1 MRTRRGY
8 RSLVYRLRCLDGI
21 LTTRRLRPFLRRR
34 DSVAR
39 PQTVFIRARK
49 PCLFMRRRLRGRYVG
64 PINSSCKAGK
74 VTRLVTR
81 RSRLT
86 FPQSARTFGPP
97 LLDVLPQIRIVME
110 QSVNE
115 AWKRLLEEARR
126 ELPEATVR
134 TWLEPSEPIALDE
147 GRLIL
152 GAPDQFAAEWNES
165 KHAVLLARV
174 AERVLGRP
182 TTVVFR
188 VQEDRQRRPQMD
200 FFVAPRESA
209 GVATATNIGTTPL
222 NERYSFQTF
231 VIGKSNELAAAAA
244 HAVAEAPGKTYNPLF
259 IYGATGLGKTHLMQA
274 IAHAVLEKNPETRL
288 QYFGA
293 EQFINDVIESIHA
306 RTMSEFRRRYRN
318 DVDLLLVDD
327 VHFLEGKEMTQEE
340 FFHTFNALFE
350 AHKQIVLTSDRPPKE
365 IPGLEDRLISRFEW
379 GMVADIGHPDL
390 EHRIAILRKKAEQDH
405 LELTI
410 PDDVLRFIAEHI
422 RSSVRELE
430 GCIIKLLLFA
440 SLKNREVTI
449 ELAREALSDKIR
461 QGEDGAGYD
470 GTSGSA
476 PSIDRVQ
483 EVVARRWGVTP
494 EGLRSKARTK
504 TLTIPRQVAMYL
516 ARDMLGMQLVE
527 IGQAFG
533 GRDHSTVIHSVDK
546 VERQMMRDRTF
557 KERVEMA
564 RQELSAL

>member
-1 MRTRRGY
+1 
-8 RSLVYRLRCLDGI
+8 
-21 LTTRRLRPFLRRR
+21 
-34 DSVAR
+34 
-39 PQTVFIRARK
+39 
-49 PCLFMRRRLRGRYVG
+49 
-64 PINSSCKAGK
+64 
-74 VTRLVTR
+74 
-81 RSRLT
+81 
-86 FPQSARTFGPP
+86 
-97 LLDVLPQIRIVME
+97 ME
-110 QSVNE
+110 QSTKE
-115 AWKRLLEEARR
+115 AWKRLLDEARR
-126 ELPEATVR
+126 ELPDATVR
-134 TWLEPSEPIALDE
+134 TWLEPAEPIALDD
-147 GRLIL
+147 GRLIV
-152 GAPDQFAAEWNES
+152 GAPDQFAVEWNES
-165 KHAVLLARV
+165 KHAGVLARA
-174 AERVLGRP
+174 AERVFGQP

-188 VQEDRQRRPQMD
+188 VQDDRQQRPQMD
-200 FFVAPRESA
+200 FFVAPREP
-209 GVATATNIGTTPL
+209 ATADRPVVPTTPL
-222 NERYSFQTF
+222 NERYTFQTF

-274 IAHAVLEKNPETRL
+274 IAHSVLAKNPGTRL

-293 EQFINDVIESIHA
+293 EQFINEVIESIHA

-318 DVDLLLVDD
+318 DVDLFLVDD

-410 PDDVLRFIAEHI
+410 PDDVLRFIAEHV

-449 ELAREALSDKIR
+449 ELARDALSDKIR
-461 QGEDGAGYD
+461 QGEDG
-470 GTSGSA
+470 GSLTNQA
-476 PSIDRVQ
+476 TPSIDRVQ

-546 VERQMMRDRTF
+546 VERQMIRDRMF

>member
-1 MRTRRGY
+1 
-8 RSLVYRLRCLDGI
+8 
-21 LTTRRLRPFLRRR
+21 
-34 DSVAR
+34 
-39 PQTVFIRARK
+39 
-49 PCLFMRRRLRGRYVG
+49 
-64 PINSSCKAGK
+64 
-74 VTRLVTR
+74 
-81 RSRLT
+81 
-86 FPQSARTFGPP
+86 
-97 LLDVLPQIRIVME
+97 ME
-110 QSVNE
+110 QSTKE
-115 AWKRLLEEARR
+115 AWKRLLDEARH
-126 ELPEATVR
+126 ELPDATVR
-134 TWLEPSEPIALDE
+134 TWLEPAVPIALDD
-147 GRLIL
+147 GRLIV
-152 GAPDQFAAEWNES
+152 GAPDQFAVEWNES
-165 KHAVLLARV
+165 KHAGVLARA
-174 AERVLGRP
+174 AERVFGRP
-182 TTVVFR
+182 TAVVFR
-188 VQEDRQRRPQMD
+188 VQEDRQQRPQMD
-200 FFVAPRESA
+200 FFVAPREPATVEKS
-209 GVATATNIGTTPL
+209 GVPTTPL
-222 NERYSFQTF
+222 NERYTFQTF

-244 HAVAEAPGKTYNPLF
+244 HAVGEAPGKTYNPLF

-274 IAHAVLEKNPETRL
+274 IAHAVLAKYPATRVH
-288 QYFGA
+288 YFGA
-293 EQFINDVIESIHA
+293 EQFINEVIESIHA

-318 DVDLLLVDD
+318 DVDLFLVDD

-350 AHKQIVLTSDRPPKE
+350 GHKQIVLTSDRPPKE

-379 GMVADIGHPDL
+379 GLVADIGHPDL

-461 QGEDGAGYD
+461 QGEEGPSSAGQP
-470 GTSGSA
+470 T

-504 TLTIPRQVAMYL
+504 TLTIPRQIAMYL
-516 ARDMLGMQLVE
+516 ARNMLSMQLVE

>member
-1 MRTRRGY
+1 
-8 RSLVYRLRCLDGI
+8 
-21 LTTRRLRPFLRRR
+21 
-34 DSVAR
+34 
-39 PQTVFIRARK
+39 
-49 PCLFMRRRLRGRYVG
+49 
-64 PINSSCKAGK
+64 
-74 VTRLVTR
+74 
-81 RSRLT
+81 
-86 FPQSARTFGPP
+86 
-97 LLDVLPQIRIVME
+97 
-110 QSVNE
+110 
-115 AWKRLLEEARR
+115 
-126 ELPEATVR
+126 
-134 TWLEPSEPIALDE
+134 
-147 GRLIL
+147 
-152 GAPDQFAAEWNES
+152 
-165 KHAVLLARV
+165 
-174 AERVLGRP
+174 
-182 TTVVFR
+182 
-188 VQEDRQRRPQMD
+188 
-200 FFVAPRESA
+200 
-209 GVATATNIGTTPL
+209 
-222 NERYSFQTF
+222 
-231 VIGKSNELAAAAA
+231 
-244 HAVAEAPGKTYNPLF
+244 
-259 IYGATGLGKTHLMQA
+259 
-274 IAHAVLEKNPETRL
+274 
-288 QYFGA
+288 
-293 EQFINDVIESIHA
+293 
-306 RTMSEFRRRYRN
+306 MSEFRRRYRN

-461 QGEDGAGYD
+461 QGEEGASYG
-470 GTSGSA
+470 GGSQSA

-504 TLTIPRQVAMYL
+504 TLTVPRQVAMYL

>member
-1 MRTRRGY
+1 
-8 RSLVYRLRCLDGI
+8 
-21 LTTRRLRPFLRRR
+21 
-34 DSVAR
+34 
-39 PQTVFIRARK
+39 
-49 PCLFMRRRLRGRYVG
+49 
-64 PINSSCKAGK
+64 
-74 VTRLVTR
+74 
-81 RSRLT
+81 
-86 FPQSARTFGPP
+86 
-97 LLDVLPQIRIVME
+97 ME
-110 QSVNE
+110 QSTKE
-115 AWKRLLEEARR
+115 AWRRLLDEARR
-126 ELPEATVR
+126 ELPDATVR
-134 TWLEPSEPIALDE
+134 TWLEPAVPIALDDD
-147 GRLIL
+147 RLIV
-152 GAPDQFAAEWNES
+152 GAPDQFAVEWNEQ
-165 KHAVLLARV
+165 KHASVLARA
-174 AERVLGRP
+174 AERVFGRP
-182 TTVVFR
+182 TAVVFR
-188 VQEDRQRRPQMD
+188 VQEDRQQRPQMD
-200 FFVAPRESA
+200 FFVAPREPGA
-209 GVATATNIGTTPL
+209 GVD
-222 NERYSFQTF
+222 
-231 VIGKSNELAAAAA
+231 
-244 HAVAEAPGKTYNPLF
+244 EAPGKTYNPLF

-274 IAHAVLEKNPETRL
+274 IAHAVLKKYPGTRVH
-288 QYFGA
+288 YFGA
-293 EQFINDVIESIHA
+293 EQFINEVIESIHA

-318 DVDLLLVDD
+318 DVDLFLVDD

-461 QGEDGAGYD
+461 QGEEGAGY
-470 GTSGSA
+470 GNQST

>member
-1 MRTRRGY
+1 
-8 RSLVYRLRCLDGI
+8 
-21 LTTRRLRPFLRRR
+21 
-34 DSVAR
+34 
-39 PQTVFIRARK
+39 
-49 PCLFMRRRLRGRYVG
+49 
-64 PINSSCKAGK
+64 
-74 VTRLVTR
+74 
-81 RSRLT
+81 
-86 FPQSARTFGPP
+86 
-97 LLDVLPQIRIVME
+97 ME
-110 QSVNE
+110 QSAKE

-126 ELPEATVR
+126 ELSDATVR
-134 TWLEPSEPIALDE
+134 TWLEPAVPIALDDD
-147 GRLIL
+147 RLIM
-152 GAPDQFAAEWNES
+152 GAPDQFAVEWNES
-165 KHAVLLARV
+165 KHAGLLARA

-182 TTVVFR
+182 TAVVFR
-188 VQEDRQRRPQMD
+188 VQEDRQHRPQMD
-200 FFVAPRESA
+200 FFVAPRDASH
-209 GVATATNIGTTPL
+209 ATVGPTGPTTPL
-222 NERYSFQTF
+222 NERYTFESF

-244 HAVAEAPGKTYNPLF
+244 HAVSEAPGKTYNPLF

-274 IAHAVLEKNPETRL
+274 IAHAVLLKDSSIRVVYL
-288 QYFGA
+288 SA
-293 EQFINDVIESIHA
+293 EQFLNEVIESMTA
-306 RTMSEFRRRYRN
+306 RTTSEFRRRYREN
-318 DVDLLLVDD
+318 VDLFLMDD
-327 VHFLEGKEMTQEE
+327 VHFLAGKERTQEE
-340 FFHTFNALFE
+340 FFHTFNALFKG
-350 AHKQIVLTSDRPPKE
+350 HKQIVLTSDRPPKE

-379 GMVADIGHPDL
+379 GLVADIGHPDL

-461 QGEDGAGYD
+461 QGEEAAGYAAQA
-470 GTSGSA
+470 T

-504 TLTIPRQVAMYL
+504 TLTVPRQVAMYL

>member
-1 MRTRRGY
+1 MWPVVSG
-8 RSLVYRLRCLDGI
+8 
-21 LTTRRLRPFLRRR
+21 RPCITSFQK
-34 DSVAR
+34 S
-39 PQTVFIRARK
+39 K
-49 PCLFMRRRLRGRYVG
+49 
-64 PINSSCKAGK
+64 K
-74 VTRLVTR
+74 
-81 RSRLT
+81 
-86 FPQSARTFGPP
+86 
-97 LLDVLPQIRIVME
+97 IVME

-115 AWKRLLEEARR
+115 AWKRLLDEARR

-134 TWLEPSEPIALDE
+134 TWLEPSEPIALDD

-165 KHAVLLARV
+165 KHASLLARV

-200 FFVAPRESA
+200 FFVSPPAREA
-209 GVATATNIGTTPL
+209 GGSVATASAVATTPL
-222 NERYSFQTF
+222 NERYTFQTF

-274 IAHAVLEKNPETRL
+274 VAHAVLTKYPGTRVH
-288 QYFGA
+288 YFGA
-293 EQFINDVIESIHA
+293 EQFINEVIESIRA

-318 DVDLLLVDD
+318 DVDLFLVDD

-350 AHKQIVLTSDRPPKE
+350 GHKQIVLTSDRPPKE

-379 GMVADIGHPDL
+379 GLVADIGHPDL

-410 PDDVLRFIAEHI
+410 PDDVLRFIAEHV

-430 GCIIKLLLFA
+430 ECIIKLLLFA

-461 QGEDGAGYD
+461 QGEE
-470 GTSGSA
+470 GSTC
-476 PSIDRVQ
+476 
-483 EVVARRWGVTP
+483 G
-494 EGLRSKARTK
+494 
-504 TLTIPRQVAMYL
+504 
-516 ARDMLGMQLVE
+516 
-527 IGQAFG
+527 G
-533 GRDHSTVIHSVDK
+533 GRG
-546 VERQMMRDRTF
+546 
-557 KERVEMA
+557 
-564 RQELSAL
+564 

>member
-1 MRTRRGY
+1 M
-8 RSLVYRLRCLDGI
+8 
-21 LTTRRLRPFLRRR
+21 
-34 DSVAR
+34 
-39 PQTVFIRARK
+39 RARK
-49 PCLFMRRRLRGRYVG
+49 PCFLMRRVLRGRYVG
-64 PINSSCKAGK
+64 PMETSREAGK
-74 VTRLVTR
+74 RTRLR
-81 RSRLT
+81 RDGSRLT
-86 FPQSARTFGPP
+86 FPHAGRSFGPP
-97 LLDVLPQIRIVME
+97 FWTSHLCHSSME
-110 QSVNE
+110 QSTKE
-115 AWKRLLEEARR
+115 AWKRLLDEARR
-126 ELPEATVR
+126 ELPDATVR
-134 TWLEPSEPIALDE
+134 TWLEPAVPIALDD
-147 GRLIL
+147 GRLIV
-152 GAPDQFAAEWNES
+152 GAPDQFAVEWNES
-165 KHAVLLARV
+165 KHATVLARA
-174 AERVLGRP
+174 AERVFGRP
-182 TTVVFR
+182 TSVVFR
-188 VQEDRQRRPQMD
+188 VQEDRQQRPQMD
-200 FFVAPRESA
+200 FFVAPREPVVVDKA
-209 GVATATNIGTTPL
+209 GVPTTPL
-222 NERYSFQTF
+222 NERYTFQTF

-274 IAHAVLEKNPETRL
+274 VAHAVLGKYPGTRVH
-288 QYFGA
+288 YFGA
-293 EQFINDVIESIHA
+293 EQFINEVIESIHA

-318 DVDLLLVDD
+318 DLDLFLVDD

-379 GMVADIGHPDL
+379 GLVADIGHPDL

-449 ELAREALSDKIR
+449 ELARDALSDKIR
-461 QGEDGAGYD
+461 QGDEGAGY
-470 GTSGSA
+470 GSGSQSA